1 MGGEELARRRAIGRR
16 EGEDG
21 GRQAEF
27 ASWNGGSSVNAGDK
41 AQAAVL
47 DELETAD
54 GGGRVV
60 GKDSG
65 GHSHFPKRLMRS
77 GAKGAESG
85 VSYLLSLAI
94 LSPKFQTWSQRAI
107 RITLTVQVKQK
118 NQNSLF
124 FL

>member
-1 MGGEELARRRAIGRR
+1 MAV
-16 EGEDG
+16 D
-21 GRQAEF
+21 RQDLHLGMEVINSIQFSVFSSALN
-27 ASWNGGSSVNAGDK
+27 NGGSSVSASDK